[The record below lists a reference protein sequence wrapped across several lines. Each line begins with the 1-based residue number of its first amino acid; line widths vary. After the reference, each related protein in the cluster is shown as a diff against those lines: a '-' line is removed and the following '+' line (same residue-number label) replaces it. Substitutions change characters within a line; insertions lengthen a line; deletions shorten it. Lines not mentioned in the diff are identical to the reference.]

1 MRSAGRGVRAI
12 VAQIGFLG
20 DARIGKG
27 LRRVLSTGPRTAC
40 SKRVER
46 MTPGEVPLYAKP
58 PGLSEE
64 GALPTARLDAEAA
77 YGDLDDFRITIARR
91 RDGWHID
98 YEVLDAMR
106 DGGGPPLRHRCRKQ
120 QDPGQAA

>member
-1 MRSAGRGVRAI
+1 M
-12 VAQIGFLG
+12 
-20 DARIGKG
+20 
-27 LRRVLSTGPRTAC
+27 
-40 SKRVER
+40 
-46 MTPGEVPLYAKP
+46 
-58 PGLSEE
+58 
-64 GALPTARLDAEAA
+64 PTARLDAEAA